1 MLNYLKLFVFLLV
14 FVSACGDND
23 ENAGQDDN
31 SSEDGFSNETQ
42 LFGSWYGIQK
52 VALTSQNEL
61 ARSVTMLFEPVNT
74 FTIDFKET
82 GDKVSGEFSHFI
94 KLGAI
99 ALKVVS
105 STSEQ
110 IAKVGEMYD
119 FEYEIVDDELLLKG
133 FNQVFR
139 LKREQIT
146 GEAQAQNGAIEG
158 IWLCQDE
165 NTQSSAIW
173 RLQIE
178 KTLFLLELQVSGQVA
193 ASVRGSIKTSMS
205 ESNVA
210 KTTLNV
216 ESSIP
221 ATNIKTF
228 ELSFLNLENQ
238 GPRLI
243 VQPAKAYKQDFSLAC
258 VR

>member
-1 MLNYLKLFVFLLV
+1 MLNYLKLFVFIFV

-23 ENAGQDDN
+23 ENADKTD
-31 SSEDGFSNETQ
+31 SSSQDGFSNETQ
-42 LFGSWYGIQK
+42 LFGSWSGIQK
-52 VALTSQNEL
+52 VSLTSQNEL
-61 ARSVTMLFEPVNT
+61 ARSVTMLFEPVSS
-74 FTIDFKET
+74 FTIDFHET

-99 ALKVVS
+99 ALKVGS
-105 STSEQ
+105 STSER

-119 FEYEIVDDELLLKG
+119 FEYEIVGDELLLKG
-133 FNQVFR
+133 FNQTFR
-139 LKREQIT
+139 LKREQAM
-146 GEAQAQNGAIEG
+146 GDAQTQNGAIDG

-178 KTLFLLELQVSGQVA
+178 KTLFLLEMQVSGQVA
-193 ASVRGSIKTSMS
+193 ASVRGSIKTGMS
-205 ESNVA
+205 ESNVV
-210 KTTLNV
+210 KTTLYV

-221 ATNIKTF
+221 ATPVKAF

-243 VQPAKAYKQDFSLAC
+243 VQAGKEYKQDFSLAC